1 MYGRFGCYTKHR
13 LLAWPCHD
21 ILEIKIRFTLAGM
34 ELVEEE
40 GVVRKALSDPYLGL
54 FDTWVRSECDTN
66 LFSDTAGLSATFTPS
81 LSSSVFFKLSLK

>member
-1 MYGRFGCYTKHR
+1 
-13 LLAWPCHD
+13 
-21 ILEIKIRFTLAGM
+21 M

-40 GVVRKALSDPYLGL
+40 GVVRKVLSDPYLGL

>member
-54 FDTWVRSECDTN
+54 FDTWVRSEWETN
-66 LFSDTAGLSATFTPS
+66 LFSDTAGLSATFTLS
-81 LSSSVFFKLSLK
+81 FSSSSVFELSLK